1 MLALDAAT
9 PTAGVGDE
17 THLENIQMHEVSP
30 REG

>member
-17 THLENIQMHEVSP
+17 TNLEDLQMHEVP
-30 REG
+30 ECCG